1 LFVRFKIGIFPAVN
15 HETVR
20 DNMSTTTEQGASEG
34 APARKPLRR
43 RILILLVLTLASIAA
58 LAGGLA
64 VSMGPKAFT
73 ALLRGDTADE
83 APAQAEAPAGTAAGH
98 GLPGGHGQA
107 GSSLEVTPFK
117 EIITNITA
125 TTATGRRTSRFL
137 KLNIALVY
145 DSQAEGADRVEPRK
159 LYLRDSFQEYL
170 RQLTERDLQGTIGL
184 VTLKAELLRRA
195 RAITESDA
203 PRELLI
209 SDLIV
214 Q

>member
-1 LFVRFKIGIFPAVN
+1 
-15 HETVR
+15 
-20 DNMSTTTEQGASEG
+20 MSTTTEQGASEG
-34 APARKPLRR
+34 TPGRKPLRR

-64 VSMGPKAFT
+64 VSMGPKAFM
-73 ALLRGDTADE
+73 ALLRGDTAAE
-83 APAQAEAPAGTAAGH
+83 APAQAEAPAGTAAGP
-98 GLPGGHGQA
+98 GVPGGHGQA

-145 DSQAEGADRVEPRK
+145 DSQAEGADRVEARK

-195 RAITESDA
+195 RAITESEA

>member
-1 LFVRFKIGIFPAVN
+1 
-15 HETVR
+15 
-20 DNMSTTTEQGASEG
+20 MSTTTEQGASE
-34 APARKPLRR
+34 ATPARKPLRR
-43 RILILLVLTLASIAA
+43 RILVLLVLTLASVAA

-64 VSMGPKAFT
+64 VSMGPKAFS
-73 ALLRGDTADE
+73 ALLRGDTAAE

-98 GLPGGHGQA
+98 GAPGAHGQA

-145 DSQAEGADRVEPRK
+145 DSQAEGADRIEPRK

-195 RAITESDA
+195 RAITESEA
-203 PRELLI
+203 PQELLI